1 MVAHVLLAK
10 SGERV
15 NDLHFEIGAE
25 FQDSLDFNFCE
36 PRARK
41 IALLLG
47 RNKSTWIEEWEE
59 KTKRPHPEINDFAGV
74 FHVQNGCHLC
84 EACKAFTD
92 LEEKRR
98 NVK

>member
-1 MVAHVLLAK
+1 MMVAHVLLAK

-47 RNKSTWIEEWEE
+47 GNKSTWIEEWEE
-59 KTKRPHPEINDFAGV
+59 KQSALTQKSTTSP
-74 FHVQNGCHLC
+74 GCSMFKMVAICVRRAKLSRTW
-84 EACKAFTD
+84 KKK
-92 LEEKRR
+92 EET
-98 NVK
+98 